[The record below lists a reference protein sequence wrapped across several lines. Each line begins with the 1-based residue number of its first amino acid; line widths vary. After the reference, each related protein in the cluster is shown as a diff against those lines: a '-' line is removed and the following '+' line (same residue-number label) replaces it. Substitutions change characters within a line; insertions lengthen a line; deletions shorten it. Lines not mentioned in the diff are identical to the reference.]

1 MAKKKEVNK
10 KELDKGLKDRKEKGA
25 VIKPVSNFRTILN
38 VINNDDRRV
47 G

>member
-1 MAKKKEVNK
+1 MAKRKINK

-38 VINNDDRRV
+38 VIDNDDRRV